1 VAEGNEAFQNG
12 TWAAAGYQCRNASE
26 KVLIFPLQL
35 LHHPFR
41 LCFGGIFEMQPG
53 PNPEDINTILSR
65 FQSWA
70 EKHPSEGNG
79 NGNGH
84 KNGAGSDSDEIREIP
99 YEEAI
104 RQYRSR
110 HGQTPR
116 RAAAA
121 KPRIRAG
128 SAQKPA
134 MQTEKPLMKKE
145 PNPPAVEM
153 EAEALPQWVSELP
166 LVADSEP
173 VIELR
178 AAVQPAPVVAE
189 QVVQARTQ
197 VAIDLEEATEV
208 VQRAME
214 GVRKKRNT
222 TPPKTKPE
230 PEKLAAMAAKAE
242 TPARASVAPARAATV
257 ASPTPV
263 AKPERKAPQKP
274 SQARSAATRPPQ
286 ARLAPTPPIPAI
298 RKAAS
303 AGQPV
308 KAQARMARPNPKSS
322 IIKAQIKTAAQPPA
336 PRIARAAVKSPA
348 PRAAGRRSAPTPHP
362 TLRRPQHA
370 PFHKVLANT
379 VHRAK
384 ISAVAKKKK
393 LAPDRTQRITTRFT
407 AAEERRIEKLAA
419 EADLTVSAYLRECA
433 LAVVASQNSLAL
445 PSFATTKARKSNAPP
460 PVEYQPNAY
469 SVPAPSLLGGWLS
482 LLRNRFLGPPVRF
495 SEQG

>member
-1 VAEGNEAFQNG
+1 
-12 TWAAAGYQCRNASE
+12 
-26 KVLIFPLQL
+26 
-35 LHHPFR
+35 
-41 LCFGGIFEMQPG
+41 MQPG

-121 KPRIRAG
+121 KPRIRTG

-336 PRIARAAVKSPA
+336 PRIARAAGEVA
-348 PRAAGRRSAPTPHP
+348 RAASSWTQKRADSTSHSSQTATRAIPQGAGQYCSPGKNLGGGEEEKAGS
-362 TLRRPQHA
+362 RPDTTH
-370 PFHKVLANT
+370 HHT
-379 VHRAK
+379 VHRGGGA
-384 ISAVAKKKK
+384 A
-393 LAPDRTQRITTRFT
+393 DREACCRGPTLPSRPTSGNVRWRWSL
-407 AAEERRIEKLAA
+407 RRIHSRCRRSRRRRPGRAMRRLLSNISRMRIPCRHRLCW
-419 EADLTVSAYLRECA
+419 EAGCRFCA
-433 LAVVASQNSLAL
+433 IDSLDH
-445 PSFATTKARKSNAPP
+445 R
-460 PVEYQPNAY
+460 
-469 SVPAPSLLGGWLS
+469 
-482 LLRNRFLGPPVRF
+482 
-495 SEQG
+495 